1 MPVDRMGGPPR
12 IGVIMPSS
20 NTMVEPDFMRNLP
33 PGATLHSARMYLAE
47 TTAEAE
53 RSMIFEYAPQ
63 AMRDLAS
70 LYPHVVAFA
79 CTSGGAV
86 LGEQGERDLIDR
98 IAVETGAKVVSTNDA
113 VKSHIARYN
122 PSRVAVITPYNDE
135 LNEKIRIGL
144 ESRGLNVVRIRGM
157 GILENYA
164 IAEVTPEEIVA
175 FAEEQLAGADF
186 DLLFASCTNWNGL
199 RARPLLWRRFG
210 VPVVSSNQ
218 ATIAAAL
225 EAAGLQPSPGSELG
239 EPATAAV

>member
-1 MPVDRMGGPPR
+1 MSADRMGGPPR
-12 IGVIMPSS
+12 IGVIVPSS

-33 PGATLHSARMYLAE
+33 PRASLHTARMYLAE

-53 RSMIFEYAPQ
+53 RSMIFDYAPQ
-63 AMRDLAS
+63 AVRDLAS

-86 LGEQGERDLIDR
+86 LGEQGERELIDR
-98 IAVETGAKVVSTNDA
+98 IAAETGAKVVSTNDA
-113 VKSHIARYN
+113 VKAHIARYS
-122 PSRVAVITPYNDE
+122 PRRVAVISPYNDE
-135 LNEKIRIGL
+135 LNDKIRIGL
-144 ESRGLNVVRIRGM
+144 ASRGLNVVRIRGM

-175 FAEEQLAGADF
+175 FAEEQLAGLDF

-199 RARPLLWRRFG
+199 RARPLLMRRFG

-218 ATIAAAL
+218 ATIAAAI
-225 EAAGLQPSPGSELG
+225 EAAGLQPAPGSELG
-239 EPATAAV
+239 EPAAAAV

>member
-1 MPVDRMGGPPR
+1 MPVDRKSGPPR
-12 IGVIMPSS
+12 IGVIIPSS
-20 NTMVEPDFMRNLP
+20 NTMVEPDFIRNLP
-33 PGATLHSARMYLAE
+33 PGASLHSARMYLAE

-53 RSMIFEYAPQ
+53 RSMIFDYAPQ
-63 AMRDLAS
+63 AVKDLAS

-86 LGEQGERDLIDR
+86 LGEDGERDLIDR
-98 IAVETGAKVVSTNDA
+98 IAAETGATVVSTNSA
-113 VKSHIARYN
+113 VKNHIARYN
-122 PSRVAVITPYNDE
+122 PRRVAVVTPYNDE

-144 ESRGLNVVRIRGM
+144 EARGLNVVRIRGM

-186 DLLFASCTNWNGL
+186 DFLFASCTNWNGL
-199 RARPLLWRRFG
+199 RARPLLMERFG

-218 ATIAAAL
+218 ATIAAAI
-225 EAAGLQPSPGSELG
+225 EAAGLEPVPGSELD
-239 EPATAAV
+239 ERARVAT